1 MLKVTIFSKIEF
13 GRFCLYYIVYCSY
26 DNANWQ
32 QAGEGCAVREKYTG
46 RACIAVGSGGGS
58 RSGKT

>member
-32 QAGEGCAVREKYTG
+32 EAGGQQRYLVSKNL
-46 RACIAVGSGGGS
+46 
-58 RSGKT
+58 